1 MRKQQLYESLS
12 EPGVLHF
19 LKPHCVSCV
28 ASALFRKAETEKP
41 ADTCGDAQVISVWTR
56 SFADGSC
63 PEILRLRG
71 NQYAHNTNIY
81 VDIYIYVIHLYDL
94 NDYITYML
102 HDSEYV

>member
-12 EPGVLHF
+12 EPGVLYF

-81 VDIYIYVIHLYDL
+81 IHFINLYDL
-94 NDYITYML
+94 NDYIIYIYML
-102 HDSEYV
+102 HDL